1 LSTRVDEFG
10 NVLDECQYER
20 RLILPRLKLARA
32 HGLTVV
38 PGAYLPR
45 PPSSKG
51 GARRAKPRTRTAS

>member
-1 LSTRVDEFG
+1 VDEFG

-20 RLILPRLKLARA
+20 SLILPRLKLARA

-45 PPSSKG
+45 PPSTKG
-51 GARRAKPRTRTAS
+51 GARRGKPRVRKAA